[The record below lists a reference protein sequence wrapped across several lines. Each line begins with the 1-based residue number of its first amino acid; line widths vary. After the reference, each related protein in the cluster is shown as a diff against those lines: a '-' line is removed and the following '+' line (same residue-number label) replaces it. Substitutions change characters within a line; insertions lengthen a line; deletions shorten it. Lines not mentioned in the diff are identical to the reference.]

1 MGSVPDT
8 ELLNLMH
15 SAFDDDRDLE
25 AFQLRFERYEGQLR
39 DGLCAVY
46 PDVPHLMARLMEVM
60 LLAYHE
66 RPADLRRLD
75 LQRLLSPDWFQKE
88 DVIGYVCYADRFAGT
103 LAGVGKHVDYL
114 AELGT
119 KYLHLMPLLRPRAGE
134 NDGGY
139 AVADYREVR
148 ADLGSMR
155 DLADLAK
162 KLRSHGISL
171 CLDLVLNHVA
181 REHAWAEQARA
192 GDPKYQRY
200 FHLFP
205 DRTLPDLYE
214 QTLPEVFP
222 DFAPGNFTWDEES
235 RKWVWTTFN
244 SYQWDLNWA
253 NPDVFL
259 EFAEIIL
266 YLANR
271 GVEIFRLDAIAF
283 MWKRLGSNCQNQSEV
298 HAITQALRAV
308 ARIVAPAVV
317 FKAEA
322 IVAPEDLLF
331 YLGRGAHH
339 GKVSDLAYHNSLM
352 VQIWSSFA
360 SRDVR
365 LMERALASFPAKPTN
380 TAWGMYV
387 RCHDDIGWAIS
398 DADASAVGLSGEA
411 HRRFL
416 SDFYAG
422 EFPGSFARGLVF
434 QHNPRTGDRRI
445 SGSGAS
451 LAGLEL
457 ALERG
462 DERDIHLSLERL
474 LLGHAVVL
482 GFGGVPLLYM
492 GDELALRNDYG
503 FTQDPSH
510 AEDNR
515 WVHRPAMDWT
525 RAERRFDPGTVEG
538 RMYAGV
544 RELIRARQGTPHFH
558 AAVES
563 HVVMSPNPHVLL
575 LERKHPLGTLLA
587 VYNFSEQEQH
597 LPAWPLHGR
606 GLSRARDRISGQ
618 LLSPGEILALPP
630 YARFWLTPTED
641 AQHKW

>member
-1 MGSVPDT
+1 MLDLIR
-8 ELLNLMH
+8 E
-15 SAFDDDRDLE
+15 AFPDDDRDME
-25 AFQLRFERYEGQLR
+25 AFQLRFERYERQLTE
-39 DGLCAVY
+39 GLRSVY
-46 PDVPHLMARLMEVM
+46 PDAPDLVMRLLEVM
-60 LLAYHE
+60 LLAHHE

-75 LQRLLSPDWFQKE
+75 ARRLLSPDWFQQE
-88 DVIGYVCYADRFAGT
+88 SMIGYVCYADRFAGD
-103 LAGVGKHVDYL
+103 LAGVEAHVPYL
-114 AELGT
+114 EELGT
-119 KYLHLMPLLRPRAGE
+119 RYLHLMPLLRPRAGE

-148 ADLGSMR
+148 EDLGTMR
-155 DLADLAK
+155 DLASLTRR
-162 KLRSHGISL
+162 LRQSDISV

-181 REHAWAEQARA
+181 REHDWAERARA
-192 GDPKYQRY
+192 GDPKYRAY
-200 FHLFP
+200 FHMYDDRTVP
-205 DRTLPDLYE
+205 DQYERTLPE
-214 QTLPEVFP
+214 IFP
-222 DFAPGNFTWDEES
+222 DFAPGNFTWDAAS
-235 RKWVWTTFN
+235 GQWVWTTFN
-244 SYQWDLNWA
+244 SYQWDLNWS
-253 NPDVFL
+253 NPDVFV

-266 YLANR
+266 FLANR
-271 GVEIFRLDAIAF
+271 GVDIFRLDAIAF
-283 MWKRLGSNCQNQSEV
+283 MWKRMGTNCQNQPEV

-322 IVAPEDLLF
+322 IVSPEDLLF

-365 LMERALASFPAKPTN
+365 LMERALSAFPNKPTN
-380 TAWGMYV
+380 TAWGMYL

-398 DADASAVGLSGEA
+398 DADAASVGLSGEA

-451 LAGLEL
+451 LAGLEV

-462 DERDIHLSLERL
+462 DAREVDLALQRL

-492 GDELALRNDYG
+492 GDELAMLNDYG
-503 FTQDPSH
+503 FEHEPTH
-510 AEDNR
+510 AGDNR
-515 WVHRPAMDWT
+515 WVHRPRMNWE
-525 RAERRFDPGTVEG
+525 RARRRHDPTTVEG
-538 RMYAGV
+538 LMYAGV
-544 RELIRARQGTPHFH
+544 RNLIRARTQTPHLH
-558 AAVES
+558 ATVES
-563 HVVMSPNPHVLL
+563 RVVESPNPHVLV
-575 LERKHPLGTLLA
+575 LERPHPLGPLLCA
-587 VYNFSEQEQH
+587 YNFSEVEQT
-597 LPAWPLHGR
+597 LPGWVAHTR
-606 GLSRARDRISGQ
+606 GLGVALDR
-618 LLSPGEILALPP
+618 LSERTLTVEETLVLPP
-630 YARFWLTPTED
+630 YGRLWLTAPED
-641 AQHKW
+641 ALSRW